1 MSQDFTR
8 PKTRQTHHI
17 LIIDDSARLRQT
29 LADLI
34 VANCLASGKIFK
46 VFHSDKDGKFT
57 QSNEVPT
64 PGMLLLDGL
73 SPMESSVIDEFTVY
87 TAPSPRQALFVINS
101 PVFSR
106 LTIISDVM
114 MPADSEVGLIG
125 MLEAIARRKLPVN
138 LLFASSDA
146 QNFQVVAKLV
156 ETGKAYFLVKQG
168 SVWEDLSKA
177 LVQRA
182 ESFQFKTITSL
193 DFEGMQKFAG
203 ITMRAVVPPIVA
215 TDATKQA
222 SEESL
227 IQRSTFKP
235 YPSANPSPRVEE
247 AVTPPPAPARSEAAR
262 PPVPP
267 VSPPQPAHPA
277 QPPAPAPVQSP
288 KPDLP
293 LAPNPVLK
301 ATQPPTPNSPV
312 KAPSTEAPKIG
323 GFMPVTPTTPPY
335 KPPPPPIPEWEDQP
349 DPNKVLPEN
358 RPVKLDP
365 QIPGTPNSTR
375 VDIPPTTLIS
385 PAQTKT
391 PLSQFADIPRPKQKK
406 GFLLF
411 RPFVALA
418 GLFKKR

>member
-1 MSQDFTR
+1 MSQEFTR
-8 PKTRQTHHI
+8 SRTRQTHHI

-34 VANCLASGKIFK
+34 VANCLAAGKIFK
-46 VFHSDKDGKFT
+46 VFHSDKEGKFT

-73 SPMESSVIDEFTVY
+73 SPMESAVIDEFTVY

-138 LLFASSDA
+138 LLFASSDS

-156 ETGKAYFLVKQG
+156 ESAKAYFLVKQG
-168 SVWEDLSKA
+168 SVWEDLSRA

-203 ITMRAVVPPIVA
+203 ITLRAVPPTPLNDPA
-215 TDATKQA
+215 KAA
-222 SEESL
+222 SEENL
-227 IQRSTFKP
+227 VQRTTFKT
-235 YPSANPSPRVEE
+235 YPSQNAAPRVEE
-247 AVTPPPAPARSEAAR
+247 AVSPPPAPAPAIPAVNRSN
-262 PPVPP
+262 V
-267 VSPPQPAHPA
+267 QTL
-277 QPPAPAPVQSP
+277 PPASNPISAPATPGR
-288 KPDLP
+288 PDLP
-293 LAPNPVLK
+293 PAPNPVLK
-301 ATQPPTPNSPV
+301 VAQPPTPNGPL
-312 KAPSTEAPKIG
+312 KAEATEAPKIG
-323 GFMPVTPTTPPY
+323 GFMPVTPTTPPL
-335 KPPPPPIPEWEDQP
+335 KPLPPPMPDWEDLP
-349 DPNKVLPEN
+349 DPKKAALEN
-358 RPVKLDP
+358 RPIQLDP
-365 QIPGTPNSTR
+365 QIPGSPDS
-375 VDIPPTTLIS
+375 VKVAIPPTTLLS

-391 PLSQFADIPRPKQKK
+391 PLSQFADIPRPREKK
-406 GFLLF
+406 GFILF

-418 GLFKKR
+418 KMFIKR

>member
-73 SPMESSVIDEFTVY
+73 SPMESAVIDEFTVY

-168 SVWEDLSKA
+168 TVWEDLSRA

-203 ITMRAVVPPIVA
+203 ITMRAVVPPLVA
-215 TDATKQA
+215 ADATKQT
-222 SEESL
+222 SEVNL
-227 IQRSTFKP
+227 VQRSTFKP
-235 YPSANPSPRVEE
+235 YPSPNTPPRVEE
-247 AVTPPPAPARSEAAR
+247 TVTPPPAQTRPEPARPSA
-262 PPVPP
+262 
-267 VSPPQPAHPA
+267 PPQAAQPALPA
-277 QPPAPAPVQSP
+277 QPP

-293 LAPNPVLK
+293 LAPNPVLI
-301 ATQPPTPNSPV
+301 ATQAATPNNPV
-312 KAPSTEAPKIG
+312 KPPSTEAPKIG

-335 KPPPPPIPEWEDQP
+335 KPPPPPLPAWEDQP
-349 DPNKVLPEN
+349 DPNKILPEN

-365 QIPGTPNSTR
+365 QIPGTPNSAR
-375 VDIPPTTLIS
+375 VEIPPTSLIS

-391 PLSQFADIPRPKQKK
+391 PLSQFADIPRPREKK
-406 GFLLF
+406 VFVLF
-411 RPFVALA
+411 RPFAALA
-418 GLFKKR
+418 RLFKKR